1 MVMNVSV
8 NLNNTLGNSQAKLN
22 HLFLKTLLEPVN
34 AISSIVMSNLLKILL
49 RSKAYSITI
58 SICFG
63 QLLASI
69 PMMVYL
75 VNQVTVLNT
84 LNVFARVATR
94 NHMYGLEKAQKNPP
108 QISISPIMRSQK
120 SPPQTNTSPTT
131 TSPIKT
137 TSQTTISIS
146 QIKTMMATKHL
157 QASV

>member
-49 RSKAYSITI
+49 RSKANLRTI

-75 VNQVTVLNT
+75 VNQVAVLNT

-94 NHMYGLEKAQKNPP
+94 NHMYGLEKTQKNPP

-120 SPPQTNTSPTT
+120 SPPQTNTSP
-131 TSPIKT
+131 IKT
-137 TSQTTISIS
+137 TSQT
-146 QIKTMMATKHL
+146 KTMMATKHL
-157 QASV
+157 QAAA